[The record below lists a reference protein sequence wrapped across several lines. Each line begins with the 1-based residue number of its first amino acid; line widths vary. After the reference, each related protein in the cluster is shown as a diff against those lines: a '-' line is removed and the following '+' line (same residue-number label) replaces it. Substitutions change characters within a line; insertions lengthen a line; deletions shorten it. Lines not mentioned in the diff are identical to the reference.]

1 VIERHHFGRGGMMSH
16 SEMNP
21 AGSTANGDGGST
33 GASNS
38 ALRTVIQLSLRT
50 DLRRILGGCP
60 IEQSGLRENLRT
72 IGAHARR
79 HQLQAEQL
87 LVLIKEACA
96 SLPEARELAGRP
108 DRTETMERLIA
119 MAIEEYYGESRGV
132 SQVVFQPPL

>member
-1 VIERHHFGRGGMMSH
+1 MSH
-16 SEMNP
+16 SEMNS
-21 AGSTANGDGGST
+21 AGNPANGDRDPTES
-33 GASNS
+33 SNS

-79 HQLQAEQL
+79 HRLQAEQL
-87 LVLIKEACA
+87 LVLIKESCA

-108 DRTETMERLIA
+108 ERAETMERLIA
-119 MAIEEYYGESRGV
+119 MAIEEYYGPPQAAPQAAPQAV
-132 SQVVFQPPL
+132 SPPPL